1 MSVTLYPYGR
11 AERYW
16 THSAVI
22 LSPELF
28 DVNSNTV
35 KEYKKKNYLR
45 LKPTVAGLCARYSCS
60 CICQAPENGER
71 LGSQI
76 KTKER

>member
-1 MSVTLYPYGR
+1 MY
-11 AERYW
+11 
-16 THSAVI
+16 
-22 LSPELF
+22 PELF
-28 DVNSNTV
+28 EVENNAV
-35 KEYKKKNYLR
+35 KESKKNYLR

-60 CICQAPENGER
+60 CICQAPQNGER